1 LFADQGDNNAD
12 KWKIHNTT
20 SNVLEMSNKTSG
32 SFVNQLTL
40 TNAAQLTLGQ
50 ANAQNG
56 RYQVVSGANVLNGV
70 TGTFDIPTAFVYDA
84 MPGNIHVVGSQT
96 ITVTGGLITNIG

>member
-1 LFADQGDNNAD
+1 
-12 KWKIHNTT
+12 
-20 SNVLEMSNKTSG
+20 
-32 SFVNQLTL
+32 
-40 TNAAQLTLGQ
+40 
-50 ANAQNG
+50 
-56 RYQVVSGANVLNGV
+56 LNGV